1 MVADLI
7 LLRSDPKGTQTTCH
21 ACSVLAVLVGDRMIL
36 DPDQS

>member
-7 LLRSDPKGTQTTCH
+7 LLRSDPKAPKQL
-21 ACSVLAVLVGDRMIL
+21 AMPVLAVLVGDRTIL